1 MKIRQDFVTNSSS
14 VSYIV
19 TFCPTLYNIM
29 DDFLFRGREDE
40 KDIKYSRIEK
50 IMVDDLLNTGTS
62 IYLEGQNLYVK
73 KYEFDTGEVL
83 TDRQYEIDGDE
94 IDFKNMEDDKLW
106 EYIKGQFIAQGDL
119 GHISGFGV
127 TQIGTF

>member
-19 TFCPTLYNIM
+19 TFCPALYNIM
-29 DDFLFRGREDE
+29 NDFLFRGREDE
-40 KDIKYSRIEK
+40 KDIKFTRIEQ

-62 IYLEGQNLYVK
+62 TYLEGKNLYVK

-83 TDRQYEIDGDE
+83 TDRVYELEGEE

-119 GHISGFGV
+119 GRISGFGV